1 MTDLRPSRQGVRR
14 WTCGGLVASSPRP
27 VTAGIALLVILVLGV
42 ANFNVLI
49 TGAPD
54 APTDTVTLVL
64 LLLLLASAVV
74 GHVVEAV
81 LKRSRPDVYA
91 TIGERTPT
99 EEAERV
105 V

>member
-1 MTDLRPSRQGVRR
+1 M
-14 WTCGGLVASSPRP
+14 
-27 VTAGIALLVILVLGV
+27 

-54 APTDTVTLVL
+54 APTDTVTVVL
-64 LLLLLASAVV
+64 LSLLASAVV
-74 GHVVEAV
+74 GLVVEAV
-81 LKRSRPDVYA
+81 LNRSRPDVYA

-99 EEAERV
+99 EETERV

>member
-1 MTDLRPSRQGVRR
+1 MTNLRPSRQGVRR
-14 WTCGGLVASSPRP
+14 WPCGGFVASSPRP
-27 VTAGIALLVILVLGV
+27 ITAGIALLAILVLGV

-54 APTDTVTLVL
+54 APTDTVTVVL

-74 GHVVEAV
+74 GLVVEAV